1 MREVEAVLFDLDG
14 TLANTAGHI
23 YESYRRTM
31 ESAGLPSFPRERIM
45 SLTAGKTLNESYR
58 AFCPNLNKEEIEAL
72 YLKHLE
78 IELGTY
84 DLCVEFPGITETL
97 IELRKSGIKLAIV
110 TSRSKKSTDMVMAV
124 LQISELFDA
133 VVTRDDCP
141 ENLKPHPRPV
151 LLALEKLHVPPD
163 RAIMVGDSSGDIYSA
178 QAAKLLATIGVLYGF
193 EGEGIRKSNPDY
205 IVDFSTTIAPLILN
219 TIRMLAK

>member
-1 MREVEAVLFDLDG
+1 MPPL
-14 TLANTAGHI
+14 
-23 YESYRRTM
+23 
-31 ESAGLPSFPRERIM
+31 PREQII
-45 SLTAGKTLNESYR
+45 SLTAGKTLEKSYQAFYPSLNEEAIKALCVKHQEVENETYD
-58 AFCPNLNKEEIEAL
+58 FCTRFPGVKEAL
-72 YLKHLE
+72 TELKQA
-78 IELGTY
+78 
-84 DLCVEFPGITETL
+84 
-97 IELRKSGIKLAIV
+97 GIKMAIV
-110 TSRSKKSTDMVMAV
+110 TSRSKRSTEMVLAV
-124 LQISELFDA
+124 LQISEFFDA

-205 IVDFSTTIAPLILN
+205 IVDFATTIAPLILN